1 MFFNFFL
8 VNGLGCDI
16 ICPLTLYFKEE
27 IRMLNVLRK
36 KENMRAILWV
46 ICFIIIITFV
56 FFGMR
61 TGGLNSG
68 PSSQYAGILY
78 GKKVS
83 NEDYAKSYK
92 ACYNQAL
99 MLYGADLPKVM
110 ERLNLKTQAWE
121 RIILIKEAENQ
132 RITASDSEVKDRIV
146 AIFGGPESFNK
157 EKYETILANY
167 FNTTPRAFEEEI
179 RNSLKISNLLE
190 TVTADISLSDEEVL
204 EMYKKENEKAK
215 VAYVAIEPVSFI
227 DSISPSD
234 ADLELYYNENKD
246 LFKTQPQ
253 INVQYIVLA
262 TDDNLD
268 KAEVTQEEIENYY
281 TSNKETFLITSEAET
296 PEEEPQYKALAD
308 VKEEIK
314 TTLLKQ
320 QAKDFA
326 LDQAVIIEQ
335 EINDG
340 TTLDIAAS
348 KNNIEIRET
357 GLFAANQSIPEIG
370 WNFQFLKTAF
380 NLQEN
385 DVSEITE
392 MPDGYYI
399 LRLKERRDSYIPE
412 FTDTKDRVKQAY
424 VATKAVELAKAKAN
438 EYQTDFKNK
447 VATGENFKDIAKS
460 LNLKVEVTDFFSYN
474 DYVQSVGKSPEFND
488 AAFSLKKG
496 EVSEAIPTSKSL
508 IILTLE
514 DKTSIDLKQF
524 ETDKAEFSKKALQIK
539 QGEIFQVW
547 FNHLL
552 EKSGLQSNV

>member
-1 MFFNFFL
+1 
-8 VNGLGCDI
+8 
-16 ICPLTLYFKEE
+16 
-27 IRMLNVLRK
+27 MLNVLRK
-36 KENMRAILWV
+36 KENMRVILWV
-46 ICFIIIITFV
+46 ICVIIIVSFV

-61 TGGLNSG
+61 TPSMGQG
-68 PSSQYAGILY
+68 PASQYAGVIY
-78 GKKVS
+78 GKKIS

-99 MLYGADLPKVM
+99 MLYGTDLPKVV

-121 RIILIKEAENQ
+121 RIILIKEANNQ
-132 RITASDSEVKDRIV
+132 KIAVADDEVKNKIIT
-146 AIFGGPESFNK
+146 IFGGAENFNK
-157 EKYETILANY
+157 ERYDDILAQY
-167 FNTTPRAFEEEI
+167 FNTSPRAFEEEI

-190 TVTADISLSDEEVL
+190 TITNNISVSDEEIL
-204 EMYKKENEKAK
+204 KMYKEENEKAK
-215 VAYVAIEPVSFI
+215 VAYIAIEPASFM
-227 DSISPSD
+227 DTISPSD
-234 ADLELYYNENKD
+234 ADLESYYNENKD

-281 TSNKETFLITSEAET
+281 TSNKETFLITSEAEIS
-296 PEEEPQYKALAD
+296 EEEPQYKALAD
-308 VKEEIK
+308 VKEEIE
-314 TTLLKQ
+314 TSLLKQ
-320 QAKDFA
+320 LAKDFA

-348 KNNIEIRET
+348 KNNIEIKET

-399 LRLKERRDSYIPE
+399 LRLKERKESYIPE
-412 FTDTKDRVKQAY
+412 FAETKEKVKQAY
-424 VATKAVELAKAKAN
+424 IATEAVELAKSKAA
-438 EYQTDFKNK
+438 EYQIDFKNRM
-447 VATGENFKDIAKS
+447 ATGESFKDVAKS
-460 LNLKVEVTDFFSYN
+460 LDLNVTETDFFSYN
-474 DYVQSVGKSPEFND
+474 DYVQSIGKSPEFNN
-488 AAFSLKKG
+488 AAFTLNEG
-496 EVSEAIPTSKSL
+496 EVSKAIPTSKNL

-524 ETDKAEFSKKALQIK
+524 ESDKEEFSKKALQIK

-547 FNHLL
+547 FGNLL
-552 EKSGLQSNV
+552 EEANLQSNV